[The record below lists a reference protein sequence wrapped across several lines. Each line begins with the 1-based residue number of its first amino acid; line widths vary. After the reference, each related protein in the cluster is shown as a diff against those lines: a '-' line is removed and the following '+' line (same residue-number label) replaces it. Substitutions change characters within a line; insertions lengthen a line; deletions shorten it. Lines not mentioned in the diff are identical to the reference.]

1 MVPVDFAFEI
11 EKFDMTRIRP
21 HNCIPIFE
29 EKKKMMKKRQ
39 IFFSFPGLVIAK
51 VLMTF
56 NYIFIEEEKFVWSFN
71 HFYLGVLQAS
81 AKCRSRK

>member
-11 EKFDMTRIRP
+11 EKFDMTRIWP

-29 EKKKMMKKRQ
+29 EKKNDEKKAD
-39 IFFSFPGLVIAK
+39 FFSFPGLVIAK

>member
-29 EKKKMMKKRQ
+29 DKKRMVKKAD
-39 IFFSFPGLVIAK
+39 FFSSFPGLVIAK
-51 VLMTF
+51 LVMTF

-71 HFYLGVLQAS
+71 HFYSGVLQAS